1 MDVAT
6 QVLSSGALPL
16 ERYAH
21 VTGRTFAET
30 LQRAARGVVRR
41 GMGIM
46 PPANDTRGTGGALTT
61 GDRTRGYR
69 AIHRDLHTLFAP
81 VRLKNKRPERI
92 SAAQMVRLH
101 AEALK
106 RKRPGARMR
115 RTTAQ
120 PLYVDARKLT
130 ALETKLRS
138 HVGRLASG
146 FMAAAQAVRVSA
158 PGWVSRHGASRGSV
172 EMSLTGAE
180 LYFEAVNYAPN
191 VPAWI
196 RTEAQRRVNYAL
208 RYQAAAMNRELQHL
222 LMKDARTAGLAATPA

>member
-1 MDVAT
+1 MDVST

-21 VTGRTFAET
+21 VTGRTFPET
-30 LQRAARGVVRR
+30 LHRAARGVVRR

-46 PPANDTRGTGGALTT
+46 PPANDTRGAGGALTA

-69 AIHRDLHTLFAP
+69 AISRDLNTLFAP
-81 VRLKNKRPERI
+81 VRLKNKRVERI
-92 SAAQMVRLH
+92 PASLMIRLH

-106 RKRPGARMR
+106 RKRPGAPMR
-115 RTTAQ
+115 RITVQ
-120 PLYVDARKLT
+120 PLYVDARKMAT
-130 ALETKLRS
+130 LENKLRS

-146 FMAAAQAVRVSA
+146 FMAAAQAVRVSV
-158 PGWVSRHGASRGSV
+158 PGWVSRHGTARGSV

-191 VPAWI
+191 VPSWI

-222 LMKDARTAGLAATPA
+222 LLKDARTAGLAATPA